1 MNTYSIHEYKE
12 YTMFNIENYEI
23 FKVVNAF
30 ALVMGITFGVIAQ
43 KTQFC
48 FNGAIKDY
56 LLISS
61 TKRGSSVITAMI
73 TAIIATYILTLF
85 YDIDLVETVWLR
97 EEINYFTI
105 ILGGSLFGIGMMI
118 ADGCTSRHL
127 VKFSQGD
134 AHSVVTL
141 LFIAIFAYASTK
153 GILSKLVYTLISNET
168 MVDLSSTIVNEQT
181 NIFMVLSFLFLGWF
195 YLTKKF
201 KRISSVKDGVF
212 IGLLIAFGWY
222 LTGVYGAESLELDS
236 RYVPLTSVTFV
247 GPTAKTLEFLTH
259 YKTSSLNFGISIIFG
274 VLIGAFSMSKINTRY
289 SLGCASDLKINKLK
303 NSMVGGALMGVGG
316 VMSLGCTVGQGL
328 TGFSTLAFASIVAIS
343 SIFVSGALTGLYL
356 KKKNKLPMCFIFEW
370 EDEKKK

>member
-1 MNTYSIHEYKE
+1 
-12 YTMFNIENYEI
+12 MFNIENYEI

-61 TKRGSSVITAMI
+61 TKRGASVITAMI

-85 YDIDLVETVWLR
+85 YDIYLVETMWLR

-153 GILSKLVYTLISNET
+153 GVLSNLIYTLISNET
-168 MVDLSSTIVNEQT
+168 LVNLSSTIANEQT
-181 NIFMVLSFLFLGWF
+181 NIYIVLSFLILLWL
-195 YLTKKF
+195 YLTKNF
-201 KRISSVKDGVF
+201 KRITSLKDGIF

-259 YKTSSLNFGISIIFG
+259 YKTSSVNFGISIIFG

-343 SIFVSGALTGLYL
+343 SIFVSGTLTGLYL

>member
-1 MNTYSIHEYKE
+1 
-12 YTMFNIENYEI
+12 MFNIENYEI
-23 FKVVNAF
+23 FEIVNAF
-30 ALVMGITFGVIAQ
+30 ALLMGIIFGVIAQ

-56 LLISS
+56 ILISS

-73 TAIIATYILTLF
+73 TAIIATYMLTLF
-85 YDIDLVETVWLR
+85 YDIDLNETMWLR

-105 ILGGSLFGIGMMI
+105 ILGGCLFGIGMMI

-141 LFIAIFAYASTK
+141 LFIAIFAYASFK
-153 GILSKLVYTLISNET
+153 GILSNFVYTLISNET
-168 MVDLSSTIVNEQT
+168 LLSLSSTIVNEQA

-195 YLTKKF
+195 YLTKDL
-201 KRISSVKDGVF
+201 KRIYSLKDGIL

-222 LTGVYGAESLELDS
+222 LTGVYGAESLELDT
-236 RYVPLTSVTFV
+236 RYVPMTSVTFV
-247 GPTAKTLEFLTH
+247 GPTSRTLEFFTH
-259 YKTSSLNFGISIIFG
+259 YKTSNLNFGISIILG
-274 VLIGAFSMSKINTRY
+274 VLIGAFSMSKINTKY
-289 SLGCASDLKINKLK
+289 SFGCASDLKINKLK
-303 NSMVGGALMGVGG
+303 NSMLGGALMGFGG

-343 SIFVSGALTGLYL
+343 SIFVSGSLTGLYL

-370 EDEKKK
+370 DDEKKK